1 MKCVCGFVGTTLLL
15 LSGCGKSYDVMP
27 TGTHDVPTVTVEVP
41 TEYLT
46 VTDNA
51 ANTTND
57 VESMTVDA
65 NDAKDAE
72 ERYAMF
78 IDTLQDDVYISI
90 TRVKTVGESTQASEY
105 QFTFVDDNG
114 CCKYYNS
121 EEQLISWTVSTAD
134 AAFLIDTVGETV
146 YTASHFDMST
156 RDDFVSAYE
165 LTDAEFV
172 STNTEDFDGVT
183 LTCDMYTDIENAV
196 IYKYY
201 YDTDDNLIVIEKQ
214 KNGTQTHTLFN
225 EIRTVELDETVF
237 DIPEEYKQE
246 EYRPDDTTND

>member
-1 MKCVCGFVGTTLLL
+1 MKCMCVFAGATLL

-46 VTDNA
+46 VTDNDT
-51 ANTTND
+51 NTTND

-65 NDAKDAE
+65 NDAKDAK
-72 ERYAMF
+72 ERYAKF
-78 IDTLQDDVYISI
+78 IDTLQGDVYISI

-105 QFTFVDDNG
+105 QFTFMGDKG

-134 AAFLIDTVGETV
+134 EAFLIDTVGETV
-146 YTASHFDMST
+146 YTAPHFDMST
-156 RDDFVSAYE
+156 RAEFITAYE
-165 LTDAEFV
+165 LTDVEFV
-172 STNTEDFDGVT
+172 STSTEDFDGVA
-183 LTCDMYTDIENAV
+183 LTCDMYTDIENV
-196 IYKYY
+196 VVYKYY
-201 YDTDDNLIVIEKQ
+201 YDTDGNLIVIEKQ

-237 DIPEEYKQE
+237 DIPEYKQE
-246 EYRPDDTTND
+246 EYILDETTND